1 MLVATTVAT
10 DTRVLRE
17 AQCLVSEGFEV
28 SIIGRNVPNDFVAP
42 DGMHIYSASSGQGLR
57 PAAMGS
63 LTTKRLPP
71 HLRAIRWFLL
81 PQHRNRSFAV
91 WAEAAYVIATSM
103 KFDVVHAHDFTA
115 LEVGE
120 RLSREHHVPF
130 VYDSHEW
137 WLGRQRQYR
146 ATPFIDRR
154 EAALEKKL
162 AAHAVAV
169 ITVGESIADLMR
181 TQRGL
186 RNVHVVRNSFPSP
199 KNNSNVVSPP
209 NGIIY
214 AGRIDAFRELEVI
227 IDVSQKITL
236 GISWMGDHENQWA
249 TNYVPKARAAGIEV
263 LTSQSIEAV
272 TKAMQHAGLV
282 FVTHS
287 DQFESHRL
295 ALPNKLFHAVHAG
308 VPVIATDVTELA
320 IIVRKYDLGEL
331 YDAGDS
337 QSMVAAITRAIA
349 RHSQLIANVRAAQ
362 RELSWESDAEVLR
375 GIYGA
380 I

>member
-1 MLVATTVAT
+1 M
-10 DTRVLRE
+10 
-17 AQCLVSEGFEV
+17 
-28 SIIGRNVPNDFVAP
+28 
-42 DGMHIYSASSGQGLR
+42 
-57 PAAMGS
+57 
-63 LTTKRLPP
+63 
-71 HLRAIRWFLL
+71 
-81 PQHRNRSFAV
+81 
-91 WAEAAYVIATSM
+91 
-103 KFDVVHAHDFTA
+103 
-115 LEVGE
+115 
-120 RLSREHHVPF
+120 PF

-227 IDVSQKITL
+227 IDVAQKITL